1 MLKYFK
7 LSPVAVAMHV
17 LLSAGAAAAQNE
29 PKADNSVSEVKFNT
43 NFLKKES
50 LAKLDLSRF
59 EKGLPPSGTFT
70 AELIVNGSSL
80 GYADITVRDK
90 YPERKADICL
100 KKESFLILGIDTEKL
115 FRDYPSKATLF
126 KKESGC
132 LSVNDLLPEGSLY
145 FNSGNLAL
153 EITLPQ
159 KYMITRPRG
168 YVNPEMW
175 DKGVTAGIVGYSMN
189 ATRSVS
195 QGSSYQ
201 TIYGNFNTGLNIDGW
216 MLRHNGIYDK
226 NSGSNGA
233 SYTALNTYVQR
244 DLAAIGSRLTLG
256 ESNTKGELFDTLPFR
271 GIQLANEE
279 QMLPDTMR
287 GYAPV
292 VRGIARTTA
301 RVVISQSGR
310 KIYEQTVPPGEFE
323 ITDLAPT
330 GYGGDLTVLV
340 EESDGSNSQ
349 FRVPY
354 ASVTNLLRPGTQHFS
369 ITAGEYH
376 SDFLKKT
383 PTLAEATYRRGLSNL
398 FTVYGGIQGNTDYQA
413 YLGGVAVGS
422 ILGAFSFD
430 MTHAETRINE
440 NNHLSGQSFQAKY
453 SHNFI
458 QTGSNFSLAAYRF
471 STDGFMDYQTAMY
484 AKEYFDKNDL
494 RTAKSRVSVSANQS
508 LGTGNGQFWVSAY
521 KQDYW
526 KQNETDIQYQLGYSN
541 FFLRANYSLSM
552 NRSRYSSGKN
562 EDVFTL
568 RVNIPLGD
576 SYPVIDT
583 IGASIRSGPNNA
595 LNQQITASGTGGDFK
610 QYSYGISGSQSNQGG
625 GNSASGNITART
637 PYTTV
642 GVLGG
647 TGKNY
652 NTYSLSLSGAMVA
665 HQGGLTLSPYN
676 SDTYAL
682 VEAEGAQGARV
693 TSYAGVKVDGKGYAL
708 VPYLS
713 AYKMNEVE
721 IDPRDTQGNVDFDIT
736 SQKVAPYSG
745 AVVKLKYGTKSGMP
759 LLINLTDKNSKKL
772 PFGSSVFNSK
782 GDNVGVIGQGGKAY
796 LRVNE
801 REGYLTV
808 KWGESANERC
818 KFSYVLPDMNKNIKK
833 GFLKMASVCQ

>member
-1 MLKYFK
+1 MLKYFR
-7 LSPVAVAMHV
+7 LSPVAVAIHV
-17 LLSAGAAAAQNE
+17 FFSVEVVAAQNE
-29 PKADNSVSEVKFNT
+29 PESDSRISAVKFNT
-43 NFLKKES
+43 SFLKKES

-59 EKGLPPSGTFT
+59 EKGLPPSGIFT
-70 AELIVNGSSL
+70 AELIVNGTNL
-80 GYADITVRDK
+80 GYTDINVRDK
-90 YPERKADICL
+90 HEGQEVDICV
-100 KKESFLILGIDTEKL
+100 KKESFLMLGIDTEKL
-115 FRDYPSKATLF
+115 FRDYPYKATFF
-126 KKESGC
+126 KTENGYISI
-132 LSVNDLLPEGSLY
+132 NNILPEGSLY
-145 FNSGNLAL
+145 YNSGNQAL

-159 KYMITRPRG
+159 KYIITRPRG
-168 YVNPEMW
+168 YVSPEMW
-175 DKGVTAGIVGYSMN
+175 DKGVTAGIIGYTMN
-189 ATRSVS
+189 ATQSVS

-226 NSGSNGA
+226 NSNSNGA

-244 DLAAIGSRLTLG
+244 DIAAIGSRLTLG

-279 QMLPDTMR
+279 QMLPDTLR

-301 RVVISQSGR
+301 RVIISQSGR

-323 ITDLAPT
+323 INDLAPT
-330 GYGGDLTVLV
+330 GYGGDLTVTV
-340 EESDGSNSQ
+340 EESDGSNNQ

-376 SDFLKKT
+376 SDFLKNS
-383 PTLAEATYRRGLSNL
+383 PALAEATYRRGLSNL
-398 FTVYGGIQGNTDYQA
+398 FTVYGGIQGNIDYQA

-422 ILGAFSFD
+422 VLGAFSFD
-430 MTHAETRINE
+430 ITHAETRINE
-440 NNHLSGQSFQAKY
+440 NIHLSGQSFQAKY
-453 SHNFI
+453 SHNFT

-471 STDGFMDYQTAMY
+471 STDGFMDYQTAMF

-508 LGTGNGQFWVSAY
+508 LGTGNGQIWISAY

-526 KQNETDIQYQLGYSN
+526 KQNGTDIQYQLGYSN
-541 FFLRANYSLSM
+541 FLHRANYSLSM
-552 NRSRYSSGKN
+552 NRSRNGSGKDEN
-562 EDVFTL
+562 VLTL
-568 RVNIPLGD
+568 RVNIPLGH
-576 SYPVIDT
+576 SYPGVDT
-583 IGASIRSGPNNA
+583 IGTSIRSGPKGA

-610 QYSYGISGSQSNQGG
+610 QYSYGISASQSNQGG
-625 GNSASGNITART
+625 GNSMSGNITART

-652 NTYSLSLSGAMVA
+652 NTYSFSLSGAMVA
-665 HQGGLTLSPYN
+665 HQGGITLSPYN

-682 VEAEGAQGARV
+682 VEAKGAQGASV

-721 IDPRDTQGNVDFDIT
+721 INPKDTLGNVDFDMT

-745 AVVKLKYGTKSGMP
+745 AVVKLKYGTKSGIP
-759 LLINLTDKNSKKL
+759 LLISLTDKNNKKL
-772 PFGSSVFNSK
+772 PFGSSVVNNK
-782 GDNVGVIGQGGKAY
+782 GDNVGIIGQGGKAY
-796 LRVNE
+796 LRVND

-808 KWGESANERC
+808 KWGKGFNNQCS
-818 KFSYVLPDMNKNIKK
+818 FSYILPDLMTEIKK
-833 GFLKMASVCQ
+833 GPLKITSVCH